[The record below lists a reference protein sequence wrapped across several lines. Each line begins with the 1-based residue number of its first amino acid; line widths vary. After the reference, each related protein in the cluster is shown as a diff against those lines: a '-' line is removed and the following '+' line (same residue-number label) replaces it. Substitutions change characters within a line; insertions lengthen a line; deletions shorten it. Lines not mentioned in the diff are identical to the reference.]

1 MSYKS
6 IANPAIS
13 VDEAQELDRSNAQ
26 TFNSAHHNGKVG
38 LGSKLLA
45 TLPTETEKTLLP
57 YLPTAILPAPAGN
70 AGKTLKV
77 NSAGDGYEA
86 TAGDLTDGEFVNQVL
101 AWNGS
106 SWAPWGFKDTFPGS
120 GDETALNARWT
131 PDTPD
136 TGAGESIA
144 VGSNALTVQT
154 ATAGS
159 TVDIVGPDFDSL
171 PFDLRFHVTTSGY
184 TNTNDRIDLEI
195 GGDYSTG
202 IVLRFMYFSSQLQIF
217 SVKKGTAFDTE
228 AGAPTSCWLRVVGME
243 DGTVHTYFSSAAH
256 TAEPSGLVGWTLL
269 GSSTLATIADSRL
282 VLSMSGVSHQ
292 TTTTIRNFKLSRP
305 H

>member
-1 MSYKS
+1 MSQQ
-6 IANPAIS
+6 IT
-13 VDEAQELDRSNAQ
+13 AQPSGGTTLSD
-26 TFNSAHHNGKVG
+26 
-38 LGSKLLA
+38 GSF
-45 TLPTETEKTLLP
+45 
-57 YLPTAILPAPAGN
+57 
-70 AGKTLKV
+70 
-77 NSAGDGYEA
+77 D
-86 TAGDLTDGEFVNQVL
+86 NQVL
-101 AWNGS
+101 
-106 SWAPWGFKDTFPGS
+106 SWDGTDWSPFGFKDTFPGA
-120 GDETALNARWT
+120 GDETALNPRWT

-159 TVDIVGPDFDSL
+159 TLDIVGPDFDSL

-202 IVLRFMYFSSQLQIF
+202 IVLRLMYFSGQLQIF
-217 SVKKGTAFDTE
+217 SVKKGTAFDTQ
-228 AGAPTSCWLRVVGME
+228 GSAPTSCWLRVVGME
-243 DGTVHTYFSSAAH
+243 DGAVHTYYSSAAH

-269 GSSTLATIADSRL
+269 GSSTLGSIADSRL

-292 TTTTIRNFKLSRP
+292 TTTVIRNFIIARP
-305 H
+305 Y